1 MPWRYIRVEA
11 RVFIFEVSP
20 GPSGSGCIWPVRY
33 CSVLIAECPE
43 RIHLWAAVWDNGNRP
58 LLTDRLV
65 RKEYSDNRN
74 R

>member
-1 MPWRYIRVEA
+1 MEIHRGGTQVLRLRGE
-11 RVFIFEVSP
+11 P
-20 GPSGSGCIWPVRY
+20 GTSGSGCIWPVRY
-33 CSVLIAECPE
+33 CSVLIAERPE
-43 RIHLWAAVWDNGNRP
+43 GIHEWTAVWDNGNRP